1 MTVGAHSDAP
11 GECSRRRQHIAGDT
25 NRDARQPV
33 TPTGETVRFAADSM
47 LGRLAKALRMLGYD
61 VTYDPF
67 VEDQA
72 LIRQARTEDR
82 VLLTRDTG
90 MLRRRDLPRH
100 VFVQSDH
107 VAEQLAQ
114 VARELGL
121 KLDAHAAFS
130 RCIVCNSALED
141 ASFESVRDRVPPYVY
156 ATQRE
161 FARCPGCGRIYW
173 RGTHVERMQRTI
185 DALGVGS

>member
-1 MTVGAHSDAP
+1 MVDEPDDMPKEG
-11 GECSRRRQHIAGDT
+11 SRRRQRPAGDA
-25 NRDARQPV
+25 NQDAGQPA
-33 TPTGETVRFAADSM
+33 PQIRETIRFAADSM

-72 LIRQARTEDR
+72 LVRQARTDVR

-121 KLDAHAAFS
+121 KLDKHAALS
-130 RCIVCNSALED
+130 RCIVCNAALEV
-141 ASFESVRDRVPPYVY
+141 ASPESVRDQVPPYVY
-156 ATQRE
+156 ATQTE

-173 RGTHVERMQRTI
+173 RGTHVERMQRKI
-185 DALGVGS
+185 EALGVDR

>member
-1 MTVGAHSDAP
+1 MTVDAHNDAP
-11 GECSRRRQHIAGDT
+11 AEDSRRRGHIAGDT
-25 NRDARQPV
+25 NRDARQPASQ
-33 TPTGETVRFAADSM
+33 TGETVRFAADSM

-67 VEDQA
+67 VEDQT

-90 MLRRRDLPRH
+90 MLRRRHLPRH
-100 VFVQSDH
+100 VFVESDH
-107 VAEQLAQ
+107 VGEQLAQ
-114 VARELGL
+114 VTRELGL
-121 KLDAHAAFS
+121 RVDAHAAFS

-141 ASFESVRDRVPPYVY
+141 ASRESVRDQVPPYVY

-173 RGTHVERMQRTI
+173 RGTHVERMQRKI
-185 DALGVGS
+185 EALGVDS